1 MLPDS
6 NQHICTDLRCTHRN
20 FSTRDG
26 CNPLRLSETPDA
38 YFGIPSAFLT
48 SRDEQLMTS
57 RETEQTSC
65 RVEISGWDAAENFF
79 VEKTVLRR
87 CDDGSQK
94 ALLHTLLR
102 VGALGFARLTDEPT
116 PDRAVPITYQV
127 ATIKENSQ
135 QPEKKFSCGSATRG
149 NRHGK
154 NCLISCLRA

>member
-1 MLPDS
+1 
-6 NQHICTDLRCTHRN
+6 
-20 FSTRDG
+20 
-26 CNPLRLSETPDA
+26 
-38 YFGIPSAFLT
+38 
-48 SRDEQLMTS
+48 MTF

-127 ATIKENSQ
+127 ATING
-135 QPEKKFSCGSATRG
+135 KFSAAGEETQLRQ
-149 NRHGK
+149 RHPRQSPWKELPDFLFESVMK
-154 NCLISCLRA
+154 N